1 MLALSGPAG
10 MVGSAHRA
18 WAEQA
23 DIATVASVYVEQ
35 NDKVSNPQAEETGS
49 LDPPQQIAANEGDVA
64 PDNVPNASVKD
75 ASNEASDSDEAPA
88 KMDDV
93 RSATVTLDSSE
104 DGWAYLTV
112 EGAQEGDT
120 LVLSVMGRADAIW
133 TALLLEAFPEAD
145 IVDLGDNQVEIHLA
159 MTDESGTWEL
169 PGVMADLVATAA
181 LLDSAGEMVAFAEG
195 PALYSTNLTSAAGET
210 FTAYNEHIVDGNCP
224 KIRNAQTGQ
233 AAWCADS
240 RRAAPGTSTETGE
253 WPEATFS
260 QASPWDATTVS
271 GVNLGSILPQ
281 LEYIMAHADGTTDEG
296 VYVAQYAVWTLT
308 NPDRFAYGSYSHYNE
323 QICALVDA
331 ANAYAAS
338 EANYYSGAC
347 LVYTPTTGNGYY
359 DRWMQY
365 LVVSGW
371 NPLSSLTVSK
381 EQSYDAATGSWTELP
396 KQVTWRLASTDG
408 TTDGAVYDRTIT
420 SAEGSATVTFEDTPK
435 ETRYRLFELQAPDGF
450 KPRETIGLY
459 CNPDGS
465 WSVWN
470 AQTGSWDAAT
480 WATEQDGST
489 VYTGISQGV
498 LHVQDAP
505 TAGAIELF
513 KVSAEPLVTDG
524 NACYTLDGALY
535 GVYADEG
542 LTQLVDTLR
551 TDEVGHAVS
560 GALDEGAYWVH
571 ETAPSKGYALD
582 EAVYRVEVKSGRT
595 SRVNEQ
601 NGGQVLE
608 EPQGDPQAMV
618 VRKVDAQTGT
628 NVAQGD
634 MTLEGAEITVC
645 YYKGSY
651 TEDDLRSDDA
661 PAPERTW
668 ILKTDEDGVSLLLE
682 SYKVGG
688 DELYKLGGR
697 PYLPL
702 GTVTVQETKA
712 PQGYELDPMVY
723 VCHFTPDESGRKWIS
738 FDMTATIPQAQ
749 VMGGVGIRKVDAEDG
764 TASPRGA
771 ASLDGATFAIYN
783 ASEHDV
789 TVEGTVYEPQT
800 LEDVQAGTA
809 QAIMTIEAH
818 DGAATTDTD
827 GDGVDAS
834 LPFGTYYLREV
845 ASGAGYLLDDT
856 VRTVEVR
863 EAGAVAWCEDT
874 YANQV
879 IRGDIA
885 FDKVY
890 EDTKATM
897 PGVAFLVESTT
908 THERHVVVTDAIGH
922 VDTSAAVRSHT
933 HRTNANDAAW
943 DAATGTVDE
952 TLLDA
957 DAGLWFYGNIEG
969 TGEPNDALGALPYDT
984 YTFTELATTAS
995 QGTELVSFEVS
1006 IRDDKTT
1013 VDLGTV
1019 EDTWIPTLT
1028 TQLLSRDGSQAA
1040 YALGDER
1047 LVDTGSYGHFKAG
1060 TYVAELELCD
1070 EAGNVLQD
1078 AAGNVLRTSAEL
1090 ELAGDGTYQIGI
1102 DCDLSGFAGQRIVA
1116 RQRVYDARG
1125 ELYASHDDMTS
1136 EAQSVWVID
1145 KPSIATTLTD
1155 VATGLHMANAAQ
1167 AITLTDT
1174 VVYTNL
1180 KPGKTYTLTGT
1191 LMDKES
1197 ASQVLDAAG
1206 KPVSASVEFTPQA
1219 ASGTQAVEFTFDAS
1233 GLAGKTIVAFETLTC
1248 EGRELAVHAD
1258 IADEAQAVDVPRVG
1272 TTLATADG
1280 AHSVMGTSPIDL
1292 VDTVA
1297 YENVTVG
1304 KTYRVVGTLHDAK
1317 SGEAYQDAAGKPLEA
1332 CMEFTADKSGGSVD
1346 VTFKGVSGIQAGQAV
1361 AFEELYVKAG
1371 DGEGDDAWKLVAS
1384 HCDLADA
1391 NQTVSFNTPNLR
1403 TTLTEKETGLH
1414 ETAFADKVTLVDI
1427 VEYDGLEAGKTYHL
1441 EGKLVDK
1448 QTGKVLKD
1456 GKGKQLTASGDF
1468 TASAAKGRV
1477 NVTFAFDA
1485 SLLAGKEV
1493 VAFESVSFSGREVAV
1508 HANIDDAAQTVS
1520 FVDIRTTAQ
1529 DPADGD
1535 HEAVA
1540 LANMQLV
1547 DRVEMRGLI
1556 PGASYTIVTELAVAD
1571 THETVIAS
1579 STSFVPTKSA
1589 TTLDVTATF
1598 DGSGLAGKKLVFL
1611 EKLQRD
1617 GKTIA
1622 QHRDY
1627 DDAGQTVA
1635 LVTPPPVPTT
1645 PGVDLP
1651 QTGQGLMWA
1660 CLVGVGGICMLA
1672 GLVLVLKKR
1681 GNGQD
1686 GVPRIA
1692 YADVSHGARA
1702 ACSDE
1707 AQTGDQPAQ
1716 QVPRIR
1722 PKSTSRASLRT
1733 RRHV

>member
-1 MLALSGPAG
+1 MSF
-10 MVGSAHRA
+10 
-18 WAEQA
+18 
-23 DIATVASVYVEQ
+23 
-35 NDKVSNPQAEETGS
+35 
-49 LDPPQQIAANEGDVA
+49 DVA
-64 PDNVPNASVKD
+64 
-75 ASNEASDSDEAPA
+75 
-88 KMDDV
+88 
-93 RSATVTLDSSE
+93 
-104 DGWAYLTV
+104 
-112 EGAQEGDT
+112 
-120 LVLSVMGRADAIW
+120 
-133 TALLLEAFPEAD
+133 
-145 IVDLGDNQVEIHLA
+145 
-159 MTDESGTWEL
+159 
-169 PGVMADLVATAA
+169 
-181 LLDSAGEMVAFAEG
+181 
-195 PALYSTNLTSAAGET
+195 
-210 FTAYNEHIVDGNCP
+210 
-224 KIRNAQTGQ
+224 IR
-233 AAWCADS
+233 
-240 RRAAPGTSTETGE
+240 E
-253 WPEATFS
+253 
-260 QASPWDATTVS
+260 
-271 GVNLGSILPQ
+271 
-281 LEYIMAHADGTTDEG
+281 
-296 VYVAQYAVWTLT
+296 
-308 NPDRFAYGSYSHYNE
+308 
-323 QICALVDA
+323 
-331 ANAYAAS
+331 
-338 EANYYSGAC
+338 
-347 LVYTPTTGNGYY
+347 
-359 DRWMQY
+359 
-365 LVVSGW
+365 
-371 NPLSSLTVSK
+371 
-381 EQSYDAATGSWTELP
+381 
-396 KQVTWRLASTDG
+396 
-408 TTDGAVYDRTIT
+408 
-420 SAEGSATVTFEDTPK
+420 
-435 ETRYRLFELQAPDGF
+435 
-450 KPRETIGLY
+450 
-459 CNPDGS
+459 
-465 WSVWN
+465 
-470 AQTGSWDAAT
+470 
-480 WATEQDGST
+480 
-489 VYTGISQGV
+489 
-498 LHVQDAP
+498 
-505 TAGAIELF
+505 
-513 KVSAEPLVTDG
+513 
-524 NACYTLDGALY
+524 
-535 GVYADEG
+535 
-542 LTQLVDTLR
+542 
-551 TDEVGHAVS
+551 
-560 GALDEGAYWVH
+560 
-571 ETAPSKGYALD
+571 
-582 EAVYRVEVKSGRT
+582 
-595 SRVNEQ
+595 
-601 NGGQVLE
+601 
-608 EPQGDPQAMV
+608 
-618 VRKVDAQTGT
+618 
-628 NVAQGD
+628 
-634 MTLEGAEITVC
+634 
-645 YYKGSY
+645 
-651 TEDDLRSDDA
+651 
-661 PAPERTW
+661 
-668 ILKTDEDGVSLLLE
+668 
-682 SYKVGG
+682 
-688 DELYKLGGR
+688 
-697 PYLPL
+697 
-702 GTVTVQETKA
+702 
-712 PQGYELDPMVY
+712 
-723 VCHFTPDESGRKWIS
+723 
-738 FDMTATIPQAQ
+738 
-749 VMGGVGIRKVDAEDG
+749 
-764 TASPRGA
+764 
-771 ASLDGATFAIYN
+771 
-783 ASEHDV
+783 
-789 TVEGTVYEPQT
+789 
-800 LEDVQAGTA
+800 
-809 QAIMTIEAH
+809 
-818 DGAATTDTD
+818 
-827 GDGVDAS
+827 
-834 LPFGTYYLREV
+834 
-845 ASGAGYLLDDT
+845 
-856 VRTVEVR
+856 
-863 EAGAVAWCEDT
+863 
-874 YANQV
+874 
-879 IRGDIA
+879 
-885 FDKVY
+885 
-890 EDTKATM
+890 
-897 PGVAFLVESTT
+897 
-908 THERHVVVTDAIGH
+908 
-922 VDTSAAVRSHT
+922 
-933 HRTNANDAAW
+933 
-943 DAATGTVDE
+943 
-952 TLLDA
+952 
-957 DAGLWFYGNIEG
+957 
-969 TGEPNDALGALPYDT
+969 
-984 YTFTELATTAS
+984 
-995 QGTELVSFEVS
+995 
-1006 IRDDKTT
+1006 DKTT

-1028 TQLLSRDGSQAA
+1028 TQLFSRDGSQTA

-1047 LVDTGSYGHFKAG
+1047 LVDTGTYGHFKAG

-1078 AAGNVLRTSAEL
+1078 AAGKVLRTSAEL

-1136 EAQSVWVID
+1136 EAQSVWVVD

-1155 VATGLHMANAAQ
+1155 AATGLHMANAAQ

-1174 VVYTNL
+1174 VAYNNL

-1219 ASGTQAVEFTFDAS
+1219 ASGTQAVEFTFDSS

-1292 VDTVA
+1292 VDAVS

-1304 KTYRVVGTLHDAK
+1304 KTYRIVGTLHDAK

-1332 CMEFTADKSGGSVD
+1332 RVEFTADKSDGSVD

-1477 NVTFAFDA
+1477 NVTFTFDA
-1485 SLLAGKEV
+1485 SQFAGKEV
-1493 VAFESVSFSGREVAV
+1493 VAFESVSFNGREVAV
-1508 HANIDDAAQTVS
+1508 HANIGDAAQTVS

-1535 HEAVA
+1535 HEAAA

-1627 DDAGQTVA
+1627 DDAGQTVT

-1645 PGVDLP
+1645 PGEDLP

-1660 CLVGVGGICMLA
+1660 CLVGVGGICMLT
-1672 GLVLVLKKR
+1672 GFILVFKR
-1681 GNGQD
+1681 RGSND

>member
-23 DIATVASVYVEQ
+23 DIATVASVYAEQ
-35 NDKVSNPQAEETGS
+35 NDKVNNPQAEETGS

-64 PDNVPNASVKD
+64 PDNVPNASAKD
-75 ASNEASDSDEAPA
+75 ASNEAPDSDEAPA

-112 EGAQEGDT
+112 EGTQEGDT

-133 TALLLEAFPEAD
+133 TALLLEAYPEATID
-145 IVDLGDNQVEIHLA
+145 DLGDNQVEIHLA
-159 MTDESGTWEL
+159 MTDESATWEL

-195 PALYSTNLTSAAGET
+195 PALYSTNLTSAGGET

-296 VYVAQYAVWTLT
+296 VYITQYAVWTLT
-308 NPDRFAYGSYSHYNE
+308 NPDRFVYGSYSHYNE

-338 EANYYSGAC
+338 GASYYSGAC

-420 SAEGSATVTFEDTPK
+420 SEEGSATVSFEDTPK
-435 ETRYRLFELQAPDGF
+435 ETRYRLYELQAPDGF

-524 NACYTLDGALY
+524 NACYTLEGALY
-535 GVYADEG
+535 GVYADEE

-560 GALDEGAYWVH
+560 GALDEGTYWVH

-628 NVAQGD
+628 NMAQGD

-712 PQGYELDPMVY
+712 PQGYELDPTVY

-789 TVEGTVYEPQT
+789 TVDGTVYTPQT

-874 YANQV
+874 YTNQV

-908 THERHVVVTDAIGH
+908 THERHVVVTDATGH
-922 VDTSAAVRSHT
+922 VDTSAAVRPPT

-984 YTFTELATTAS
+984 FTELATTAS
-995 QGTELVSFEVS
+995 QGTELVSFDVA
-1006 IRDDKTT
+1006 IREDKTT

-1040 YALGDER
+1040 YALGNER

-1155 VATGLHMANAAQ
+1155 AATGLHMANAAQ

-1332 CMEFTADKSGGSVD
+1332 RMEFTADKSDGSVD

-1371 DGEGDDAWKLVAS
+1371 DGEGDDAWKLVVS

-1403 TTLTEKETGLH
+1403 TSLTEKETGLH

-1477 NVTFAFDA
+1477 NVTFTFDA
-1485 SLLAGKEV
+1485 SQFAGKEV
-1493 VAFESVSFSGREVAV
+1493 VAFESVSFNGREVAV
-1508 HANIDDAAQTVS
+1508 HANIGDAAQTVS

-1535 HEAVA
+1535 HEAAA

-1627 DDAGQTVA
+1627 DDAGQTVT

-1645 PGVDLP
+1645 PGEDLP

-1686 GVPRIA
+1686 GVPCIA

>member
-1 MLALSGPAG
+1 
-10 MVGSAHRA
+10 MVGTAHRA

-23 DIATVASVYVEQ
+23 DIATVASVYAEQ
-35 NDKVSNPQAEETGS
+35 NAKASNPQAEETGS
-49 LDPPQQIAANEGDVA
+49 LDPPQQATAHEADA
-64 PDNVPNASVKD
+64 SADNALSASVKD
-75 ASNEASDSDEAPA
+75 ASNEASDSAEAPA
-88 KMDDV
+88 TVEAM
-93 RSATVTLDSSE
+93 RSAAVTLDSDD
-104 DGWAYLTV
+104 DGWACVSV

-120 LVLSVMGRADAIW
+120 LLLSVMGRADAIW
-133 TALLLEAFPEAD
+133 TNLLLEAYPEANID
-145 IVDLGDNQVEIHLA
+145 DLGDNQVEIRLA
-159 MTDESGTWEL
+159 VTGESGAWEL
-169 PGVMADLVATAA
+169 PGVMTDLVATAA
-181 LLDSAGEMVAFAEG
+181 LLDSAGEMVAYAEG
-195 PALYSTNLTSAAGET
+195 PALYSTNLTSASGET

-240 RRAAPGTSTETGE
+240 RRAAPGTSTETGD

-271 GVNLGSILPQ
+271 GVNLGSVLPQ

-296 VYVAQYAVWTLT
+296 VYITQYAVWTLT
-308 NPDRFAYGSYSHYNE
+308 NPDRFPYGSYSHYNE

-338 EANYYSGAC
+338 GAGYYSGAC

-381 EQSYDAATGSWTELP
+381 EQSYDAATGVWTELP

-420 SAEGSATVTFEDTPK
+420 SVQGSATVTFEDTPK

-470 AQTGSWDAAT
+470 AQAGTWGAAT
-480 WATEQDGST
+480 WATDQDGAT

-513 KVSAEPLVTDG
+513 KASADPLVTDG
-524 NACYTLDGALY
+524 NTCYTLEGAVY
-535 GVYADEG
+535 GIYSDEA

-551 TDEVGHAVS
+551 TNEVGHAVS
-560 GALDEGAYWVH
+560 GALDEGTYWVH
-571 ETAPSKGYALD
+571 ETEPSRGYALD
-582 EAVYRVEVKSGRT
+582 EAVYRVEVKSGKT

-618 VRKVDAQTGT
+618 VQKVDGQTGT
-628 NVAQGD
+628 NAAQGD
-634 MTLEGAEITVC
+634 MTLKGAEITVT
-645 YYKGSY
+645 YYKGFY
-651 TEDDLRSDDA
+651 TEDDLNGDDA
-661 PAPERTW
+661 PASERTW
-668 ILKTDEDGVSLLLE
+668 TLTTDEDGVSLLVE

-697 PYLPL
+697 AYLPL

-712 PQGYELDPMVY
+712 PQGYEINPTVY

-764 TASPRGA
+764 TANPRGA

-783 ASEHDV
+783 ASEHAV
-789 TVEGTVYEPQT
+789 TVDDAVYEPQT

-818 DGAATTDTD
+818 EGVATTDTD
-827 GDGVDAS
+827 GDGADAS

-845 ASGAGYLLDDT
+845 ACGNGYLLDDT

-863 EAGAVAWCEDT
+863 EAGAVTWCEDAC
-874 YANQV
+874 ANQV

-908 THERHVVVTDAIGH
+908 THERHVVVTDATGH
-922 VDTSAAVRSHT
+922 IDTSAAARPHT

-943 DAATGTVDE
+943 DAATGMVDE

-957 DAGLWFYGNIEG
+957 DAGLWFYGANEG
-969 TGEPNDALGALPYDT
+969 TGEPNDVLGALPYDT
-984 YTFTELATTAS
+984 YTFTELATSAS
-995 QGTELVSFEVS
+995 QGTELVSFDVAIHE
-1006 IRDDKTT
+1006 DKVA

-1028 TQLLSRDGSQAA
+1028 TQLLSCDGSQTA

-1060 TYVAELELCD
+1060 TYVAELALCD

-1090 ELAGDGTYQIGI
+1090 ELEGSGTYQIGI

-1116 RQRVYDARG
+1116 RQRVFDARG

-1136 EAQSVWVID
+1136 EAQSVWVVD
-1145 KPSIATTLTD
+1145 KPGIATTLTD
-1155 VATGLHMANAAQ
+1155 AATGLHMANAAQ
-1167 AITLTDT
+1167 TLTLTDT
-1174 VVYTNL
+1174 VTYTNL

-1191 LMDKES
+1191 LMDRES
-1197 ASQVLDAAG
+1197 ASQVLDASG
-1206 KPVSASVEFTPQA
+1206 NPVSASVEFTPQTA
-1219 ASGTQAVEFTFDAS
+1219 AGTQVVEFTFDAS

-1248 EGRELAVHAD
+1248 EGRTLAVHAD
-1258 IADEAQAVDVPRVG
+1258 IADEAQAVDMPRVG

-1292 VDTVA
+1292 VDTVV
-1297 YENVTVG
+1297 YENVTAG

-1317 SGEAYQDAAGKPLEA
+1317 TGETYKDAAGKPLETRL
-1332 CMEFTADKSGGSVD
+1332 EFEADKSDGSVD

-1361 AFEELYVKAG
+1361 AFEELYVKTG

-1414 ETAFADKVTLVDI
+1414 ETALADKVILVDV

-1468 TASAAKGRV
+1468 TASAAKGHV
-1477 NVTFAFDA
+1477 TVTFTFDA
-1485 SLLAGKEV
+1485 SQLAGKEV
-1493 VAFESVSFSGREVAV
+1493 VAFETVSFNGREVAV
-1508 HANIDDAAQTVS
+1508 HANIGDVAQTVS

-1529 DPADGD
+1529 DPSDGD
-1535 HEAVA
+1535 HEAAA

-1598 DGSGLAGKKLVFL
+1598 DGSGLVGKKLVFL
-1611 EKLQRD
+1611 EKLQRG
-1617 GKTIA
+1617 GKTVA

-1627 DDAGQTVA
+1627 EDAGQTVS

-1645 PGVDLP
+1645 PGEDLP

-1660 CLVGVGGICMLA
+1660 CLVGAGGICMLT
-1672 GLVLVLKKR
+1672 GLVLVCKR
-1681 GNGQD
+1681 RNGSD

-1692 YADVSHGARA
+1692 YADVSGAA
-1702 ACSDE
+1702 GAPGSAGVQADS
-1707 AQTGDQPAQ
+1707 QPTQ

-1722 PKSTSRASLRT
+1722 PRSTSKTSLRT